1 MKSKWMGL
9 LAIVGILSS
18 CSSSTD
24 QNENTMVYA
33 KDSHSYSEPNKAVVT
48 HLDLALHVDFDS
60 KTLFGKATWDVDVK
74 QGNQIIFDCK
84 DLTINSVQDQDG
96 KELVFSTGPVDNT
109 LGQPLWI
116 TVGDTTTKVTI
127 QYTTSPKAAA
137 LQWLNP
143 QQTAGKE
150 SPFLFTQ
157 SQAILAR
164 TWIPT
169 QDSPGIRFTYKAHVK
184 VPSHMM
190 ALMSADNP
198 QAKTES
204 GEYHFTMDQAIPS
217 YLMALSVGDVEFQSV
232 GDRTGIYAEPS
243 VLASAVYEF
252 EDMEN
257 MVVAAEALYGPYV
270 WGRYD
275 LIVLPPSFPFGGM
288 ENPKLTFAT
297 PTILAGDRSL
307 VSLVAHELAHS
318 WSGNLVTNATWDD
331 FWLNEGFT
339 VYFEERIMEALYGR
353 DYSEMLASLS
363 LNGLTTEVAEFM
375 ETRPK
380 DTHLK
385 LNLEGR
391 NPDDG
396 MNSIAYDKGYY
407 FLRLCEETVGR
418 ESWDAFVKGYF
429 TDHSFQ
435 VMDTEGFLVLL
446 NEFLTDEQKT
456 AIRVDEWVYGAGIPD
471 NCPTPNPSR
480 FERVQIAID
489 SYMER
494 GMIPGTAQMDEWS
507 THEWLRFINGLGDDI
522 TVEQLAVL
530 DENFMFT
537 QSGNAE
543 ILAAWFQPTIKAG
556 YEPVIPIVEGFL
568 ITVGRRKFLTPTYTA
583 MKNAGQLEWAREVYA
598 KARPNYHYVAV
609 ETMDAL
615 LDYSEEQSTEA
626 IL

>member
-1 MKSKWMGL
+1 MKSIGMGL
-9 LAIVGILSS
+9 LALVGILSS
-18 CSSSTD
+18 CSSSAD
-24 QNENTMVYA
+24 KNEKTMVYA
-33 KDSHSYSEPNKAVVT
+33 DDTHSYSEPNKAVVT
-48 HLDLALHVDFDS
+48 HLDLALHVDFDT
-60 KTLFGKATWDVDVK
+60 KTLFGKATWDINVK

-84 DLTINSVQDQDG
+84 DLTINSVVDQDG
-96 KELVFSTGPVDNT
+96 VELAYSTGPNDDV

-116 TVGDTTTKVTI
+116 TVGDTTQKVVI

-137 LQWLNP
+137 LQWLSP
-143 QQTAGKE
+143 QQTSGKE

-169 QDSPGIRFTYKAHVK
+169 QDSPGIRFTYSADVA
-184 VPSHMM
+184 VPSHMV
-190 ALMSADNP
+190 ALMSAENP
-198 QAKTES
+198 TQKTEN
-204 GEYHFTMDQAIPS
+204 GEYHFVMDKAIPS
-217 YLMALSVGDVEFQSV
+217 YLMALSVGDVEFRSV
-232 GDRTGIYAEPS
+232 GERTGVYAEAN
-243 VLASAVYEF
+243 VLEAAVYEF

-257 MVVAAEALYGPYV
+257 MVIAAEALYGPYV

-318 WSGNLVTNATWDD
+318 WSGNLVTNSTWDD

-363 LNGLTTEVAEFM
+363 LAGLTAEVDEFM
-375 ETRPK
+375 VNRPK

-385 LNLEGR
+385 LDLEGR

-418 ESWDAFVKGYF
+418 ESWDSFVKGYF

-446 NEFLTDEQKT
+446 NDFLTQEQQNT
-456 AIRVDEWVYGAGIPD
+456 IGVDEWVYGPGIPN
-471 NCPTPNPSR
+471 NCPTPNASR
-480 FERVQIAID
+480 FQRVQLAID
-489 SYMER
+489 SYLEK
-494 GMIPGTAQMDEWS
+494 GMIPGTAKMNEWS
-507 THEWLRFINGLGDDI
+507 THEWLRFINGLGEDVTI
-522 TVEQLAVL
+522 EQLTIL
-530 DENFMFT
+530 DQNFMFT
-537 QSGNAE
+537 QSGNSE

-556 YEPVIPIVEGFL
+556 YEPVVPVVEEFL
-568 ITVGRRKFLTPTYTA
+568 IRVGRRKFLTPTYSA
-583 MKNAGQLEWAREVYA
+583 MKNSGNLEWARDVYTR
-598 KARPNYHYVAV
+598 ARPNYHYVAV

-615 LDYSEEQSTEA
+615 LEYDNSQEDV
-626 IL
+626 L